1 VGVVQKTLTPDF
13 GTETEGRKADKG
25 TPTES
30 GDVVSVDASKVER
43 IVLECGTCAGFWPLL
58 SILVWEPKRTNNQA
72 RPGHYVHNIRGSGRS
87 LCWSVLTISSERKV
101 PR

>member
-1 VGVVQKTLTPDF
+1 MWAWKTLTPDF

-43 IVLECGTCAGFWPLL
+43 IVLECGTCAGFLATFIDFGLGVQNGP
-58 SILVWEPKRTNNQA
+58 TA
-72 RPGHYVHNIRGSGRS
+72 RPGQARQVTMYITYEVVAGPYVGLYS
-87 LCWSVLTISSERKV
+87 
-101 PR
+101 